1 MHLDTKSFLLLAS
14 PFIAASGIWFFSG
27 SIVNNLDLIFE
38 LPQQQKDS
46 TLQEQKDMY
55 QFLSTNKDEY
65 SSLLKKIKQRQ
76 ENRFWISERLY
87 RPFTPIS
94 QTVTNPVSPLL
105 LLPPPLLPFSDG
117 NISTPEMVLS
127 VQMVLPEQS
136 IAIINNHIMRLGQS
150 INGVKLLQIKD
161 NSVFIQTNKGSQWV
175 KLFH

>member
-1 MHLDTKSFLLLAS
+1 
-14 PFIAASGIWFFSG
+14 
-27 SIVNNLDLIFE
+27 
-38 LPQQQKDS
+38 
-46 TLQEQKDMY
+46 
-55 QFLSTNKDEY
+55 
-65 SSLLKKIKQRQ
+65 
-76 ENRFWISERLY
+76 
-87 RPFTPIS
+87 
-94 QTVTNPVSPLL
+94 
-105 LLPPPLLPFSDG
+105 LLPFSDG